1 MQKYAIVFQ
10 SSKRFTNISKRTL
23 SFSDTAVVS
32 FNWNINL
39 ISTDWLISVSILN
52 DFCSLIAISCS
63 IRLVQKNVLE
73 RFYMETVECFQIL
86 WFLSYYGSC
95 SCESTKFHKNL
106 DSQHFKKWQLNWIS
120 GQMAKLYTNS
130 NFEMNKRINGYSTS
144 NICCTCHDNRSI
156 NDTQIV
162 RPITPTSIDIQ
173 IVPSMMGKTHRMLCT
188 ICPFYI
194 VHIV

>member
-1 MQKYAIVFQ
+1 MI
-10 SSKRFTNISKRTL
+10 
-23 SFSDTAVVS
+23 
-32 FNWNINL
+32 
-39 ISTDWLISVSILN
+39 
-52 DFCSLIAISCS
+52 DFC
-63 IRLVQKNVLE
+63 VDFK
-73 RFYMETVECFQIL
+73 
-86 WFLSYYGSC
+86 WFLVFNCDQLFYPTRAEKCSGKILHGCSRVFPNSIISFILCSC
-95 SCESTKFHKNL
+95 SCQSIKFLNNL
-106 DSQHFKKWQLNWIS
+106 DSKNFKKWPSNRIS

-130 NFEMNKRINGYSTS
+130 DFEINKRTNGYSTS
-144 NICCTCHDNRSI
+144 NICCTCPDNRSI